1 MQLRVQLKDV
11 QELMSSM
18 KFFDPAKTSHL
29 SCFFQCLELMWVS
42 VHDTSDSCVAL
53 LWLFPF
59 VKACYEKYNQCFSG
73 GMMIICALLIKCK
86 LDASQTFVTL
96 KVSRYDI
103 PSIIFLKNQGY
114 HLTQQI

>member
-1 MQLRVQLKDV
+1 
-11 QELMSSM
+11 
-18 KFFDPAKTSHL
+18 
-29 SCFFQCLELMWVS
+29 MWVS